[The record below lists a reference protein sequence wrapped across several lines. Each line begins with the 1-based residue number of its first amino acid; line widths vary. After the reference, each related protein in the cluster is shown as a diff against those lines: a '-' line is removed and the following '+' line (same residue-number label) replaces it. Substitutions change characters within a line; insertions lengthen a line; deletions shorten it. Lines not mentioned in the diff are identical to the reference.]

1 MVSPGGVVQK
11 KRCYDNLALAIQRKM
26 YLDEEKKRIA
36 QKLFELTDLS
46 LRQIAEIV
54 GLPEK
59 RLQKLFYLQERG
71 KAKYQLLKP
80 ETTTERL
87 FRQIDTGLTDMKKQ
101 NEEL

>member
-1 MVSPGGVVQK
+1 MEGK
-11 KRCYDNLALAIQRKM
+11 KCYDPFALSLQRRM

-46 LRQIAEIV
+46 LRQISEIV
-54 GLPEK
+54 GLSEN
-59 RLQKLFYLQERG
+59 RLQKLFHFQERG
-71 KAKYQLLKP
+71 KAKYQLLRP

-87 FRQIDTGLTDMKKQ
+87 FRQIDTGLADMKKQ

>member
-1 MVSPGGVVQK
+1 VQK
-11 KRCYDNLALAIQRKM
+11 KRCYDNFALAIQRKM

-71 KAKYQLLKP
+71 IAKYQLSRP
-80 ETTTERL
+80 ETTMERL
-87 FRQIDTGLTDMKKQ
+87 FRQINTGLADMKKR
-101 NEEL
+101 NESL

>member
-1 MVSPGGVVQK
+1 MSPGGMVQGK
-11 KRCYDNLALAIQRKM
+11 KCYDSFALFIQRKM

-46 LRQIAEIV
+46 LRQISEIV
-54 GLPEK
+54 GLSEK
-59 RLQKLFYLQERG
+59 KLQKLFYLQERG
-71 KAKYQLLKP
+71 KAKYQLSKP

-87 FRQIDTGLTDMKKQ
+87 FRQINANLTDMKRK